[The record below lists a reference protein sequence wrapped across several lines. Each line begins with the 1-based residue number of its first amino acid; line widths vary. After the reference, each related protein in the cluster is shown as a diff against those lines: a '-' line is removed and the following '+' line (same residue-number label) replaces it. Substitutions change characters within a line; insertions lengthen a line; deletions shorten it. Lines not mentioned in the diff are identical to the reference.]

1 MTELTRSIAS
11 GNTFEESDRLVV
23 RLREGDERAFDEA
36 FYLYKDFVY
45 TLAYKIL
52 NDKAEAM
59 DVTQE
64 VFVTLFKKVG
74 SFRGESSLKTWLYR
88 VAINQ
93 AANRNRWWKRRFKH
107 RTISLDI
114 ATMADTNTFGVVSR
128 SPARDC
134 YSREIREKFQESLY
148 QLPFEQRLAVT
159 LRDLEGLSYEEIGE
173 LTGANLGTVKSRISR
188 GRDKLRALLTPWW
201 EGSQK

>member
-1 MTELTRSIAS
+1 
-11 GNTFEESDRLVV
+11 
-23 RLREGDERAFDEA
+23 
-36 FYLYKDFVY
+36 
-45 TLAYKIL
+45 
-52 NDKAEAM
+52 M

-74 SFRGESSLKTWLYR
+74 SFRGEASIKTWLYR

-93 AANRNRWWKRRFKH
+93 AANRNRWWKRRFRH

-114 ATMADTNTFGVVSR
+114 ATLANTNTLGVKST
-128 SPARDC
+128 SPARAC
-134 YSREIREKFQESLY
+134 YSREIREALQKSLC

-173 LTGANLGTVKSRISR
+173 LTGANLGTVKSRIAR
-188 GRDKLRALLTPWW
+188 GRDKLRALLTPCW
-201 EGSQK
+201 EGSPK